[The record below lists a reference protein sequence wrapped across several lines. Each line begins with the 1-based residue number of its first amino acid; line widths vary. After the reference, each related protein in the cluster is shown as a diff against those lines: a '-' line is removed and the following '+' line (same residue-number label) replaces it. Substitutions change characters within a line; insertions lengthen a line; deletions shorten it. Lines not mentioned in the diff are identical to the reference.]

1 MMVVQRLREFVGS
14 CVMRIKAVHAVSC
27 RLPLTGRASPFLVL
41 PLLVVLL
48 RFYIAL
54 FSALEQT
61 HCVHVPCN
69 SESETVFSV

>member
-14 CVMRIKAVHAVSC
+14 RVMTIKAVHAVSC

-41 PLLVVLL
+41 LLFRL
-48 RFYIAL
+48 YIAL
-54 FSALEQT
+54 FFALEQT

-69 SESETVFSV
+69 SE